1 MKIIK
6 VGQANRH
13 DLIHVTCQH
22 CGSNVTFW
30 RDEPGTR
37 LNYCGTYNDGERYLV
52 YWKCPVCEVPEEKE
66 LHSIDPVYEDLGRMT
81 IEGIEKGRVLTPEE
95 KAEMEEAL
103 LIDEE

>member
-22 CGSNVTFW
+22 CGSNVIFW

-37 LNYCGTYNDGERYLV
+37 VEYVGTYNDGERFMV
-52 YWKCPVCEVPEEKE
+52 HWKCPVCEVPEEKVI
-66 LHSIDPVYEDLGRMT
+66 HSIDPIYEETMGT
-81 IEGIEKGRVLTPEE
+81 IEGIERLRVLTPDE

-103 LIDEE
+103 LIEE

>member
-6 VGQANRH
+6 VGEANKH

-37 LNYCGTYNDGERYLV
+37 INYNGTYNDGQRYWV
-52 YWKCPVCEVPEEKE
+52 FWTCPVCNVPEEKE
-66 LHSIDPVYEDLGRMT
+66 LLAIDPIYEDLAGT

-103 LIDEE
+103 LIEE